1 MPLCPTYVLPF
12 GVDPCF
18 SIWGSYTCHGGKGV
32 GDGMKCHFRVYFKPP
47 GKYDMFL
54 SHVTRIYG

>member
-18 SIWGSYTCHGGKGV
+18 SIWGLYTCHGGKGV

-54 SHVTRIYG
+54 SHVT